1 MSAGLK
7 LHVSNSFHSEI
18 SASLFSAPHLK
29 ASKLN
34 KRQRAGALRVSTGHF
49 FFKRYIYIY
58 TSLKKLRTS
67 ASSKSSNSPQLN
79 TILQKFHEMI
89 SEKIFSNTVCQI
101 FTIFCRSRF
110 INSEYSCSGP
120 PTFKSGSWKL
130 RFS

>member
-34 KRQRAGALRVSTGHF
+34 KRQTAGALRLSTGHLF
-49 FFKRYIYIY
+49 LNGIYIY
-58 TSLKKLRTS
+58 TSLKKLGTS

-89 SEKIFSNTVCQI
+89 SGKTFSNMVCQI